1 VPEASQYTSKDLAM
15 SGYASTGDVVSNFFK
30 V

>member
-1 VPEASQYTSKDLAM
+1 VPEASQYTSKGLAM
-15 SGYASTGDVVSNFFK
+15 LGYASIGDVVNNIFN